1 MRVSIK
7 IIFVIGLSGLSKNI
21 APYSNSINFKN
32 IKIPKIIEIIF
43 FILTTPSLC
52 LVSFDK
58 EYSSLLIRV
67 TKNYKIFQVIYYNI
81 KTGLVMY
88 NHND

>member
-21 APYSNSINFKN
+21 APYSYSINFKN

-58 EYSSLLIRV
+58 EYSSLFN
-67 TKNYKIFQVIYYNI
+67 TCYQKNYKIFQVIYYNI
-81 KTGLVMY
+81 KNGPCYV
-88 NHND
+88 

>member
-7 IIFVIGLSGLSKNI
+7 IIFVKGLSGLSKNI
-21 APYSNSINFKN
+21 APYNNSINFKN

-43 FILTTPSLC
+43 FILTTPSFC

-58 EYSSLLIRV
+58 EYSSLFSV
-67 TKNYKIFQVIYYNI
+67 TKKTI
-81 KTGLVMY
+81 KFFK
-88 NHND
+88 